1 MSRPVFAVPTDIE
14 LRLDPIRPHWII
26 EGTPRARSACLARS
40 ADRTFM
46 VVAWSCSAGRFRW
59 HYTVDETIYIVSGE
73 VFVTDEKDEVRR
85 LGAGDVAYFPAG
97 SRSVWHVPHEVRK
110 IATCRQS
117 LPRPLGLMLRIWNR
131 AINRLTGSD
140 GGAELGGDGA
150 MHSETGRAAS
160 ASAACGVI
168 DNVAAHP

>member
-1 MSRPVFAVPTDIE
+1 VSRPVFAVPTDIE
-14 LRLDPIRPHWII
+14 LDLDPIRPHWII

-40 ADRTFM
+40 ADRTFS

-59 HYTVDETIYIVSGE
+59 HYTVDETLYIISGE
-73 VFVTDEKDEVRR
+73 VFVTDEKGE

-117 LPRPLGLMLRIWNR
+117 MPRPLGLMLRIWNK

-140 GGAELGGDGA
+140 GAELGGNGA
-150 MHSETGRAAS
+150 THSETGRAAS
-160 ASAACGVI
+160 VPAACGVI
-168 DNVAAHP
+168 DNAAAHP